1 MPVTADSVLEGVMA
15 TLVEGLGNGSTRK
28 DIVEKLEIVR
38 DKVFEESPGDPVC
51 PASQPSHS
59 LASAGEALY
68 CLAVDNAWW
77 SISRKGPKSMSPE
90 GTGLLHRPTA
100 PILNL

>member
-1 MPVTADSVLEGVMA
+1 MPVSADSLLEGVMV

-28 DIVEKLEIVR
+28 DIMEKLEIVR
-38 DKVFEESPGDPVC
+38 AKVFEESPGDPIR

-68 CLAVDNAWW
+68 CLAVDNAWC
-77 SISRKGPKSMSPE
+77 SISRKGPQSVSPE
-90 GTGLLHRPTA
+90 GTDLLHRPTA
-100 PILNL
+100 PN

>member
-15 TLVEGLGNGSTRK
+15 THVEGLGNVSTRK
-28 DIVEKLEIVR
+28 DMEKLEIVR
-38 DKVFEESPGDPVC
+38 DKVFEESPGDPIC

-68 CLAVDNAWW
+68 CLAVDNAWC
-77 SISRKGPKSMSPE
+77 ISRKGPKSVSPE
-90 GTGLLHRPTA
+90 GTDLLHRPTA
-100 PILNL
+100 PN